1 MVVYPEIE
9 SWNEF
14 YPSEIFI
21 RMAEAD
27 TNEDM
32 VRVFKLA
39 KIGTTINL
47 SRSPNITATYKKI
60 GVVETMGDFDQN
72 LILLA
77 NVSLGT

>member
-39 KIGTTINL
+39 KIGTTIYLGKGSQNDT
-47 SRSPNITATYKKI
+47 IIYKKI
-60 GVVETMGDFDQN
+60 GDIEDE
-72 LILLA
+72 
-77 NVSLGT
+77 LGLSSNTIFIGHVKY